1 MIKFSVGTN
10 LTFIPFKTVWTW
22 KERPTWNNCAEAKK
36 GAERRFLAASSYSAS
51 NWSSSSES
59 GPELMRCPDRLIRTR
74 RGCWSSSAW
83 AVVAVAGVMALVKA
97 GTGTGVSLRSS
108 FSLSL
113 GSSSKSSPAIWP
125 SLTSGLSQNLSP
137 I

>member
-1 MIKFSVGTN
+1 
-10 LTFIPFKTVWTW
+10 
-22 KERPTWNNCAEAKK
+22 
-36 GAERRFLAASSYSAS
+36 
-51 NWSSSSES
+51 
-59 GPELMRCPDRLIRTR
+59 
-74 RGCWSSSAW
+74 
-83 AVVAVAGVMALVKA
+83 VMALVKA